1 MVINKN
7 FFALLAFLAAFLFF
21 ILAAFTVSLGDIQL
35 IPAGLT
41 ALAAGFVIT
50 TAPVGGGPA

>member
-1 MVINKN
+1 MTVNKG

-21 ILAAFTVSLGDIQL
+21 ILAAFSVALGDIQL

-41 ALAAGFVIT
+41 ALAAGLVI
-50 TAPVGGGPA
+50 AHA

>member
-1 MVINKN
+1 VVINKN

-21 ILAAFTVSLGDIQL
+21 ILAAFTVDLGDIQL

-50 TAPVGGGPA
+50 TAPV